1 MEQEKRIVVVQV
13 VVLKTVPTAAVLPT
27 VTVYPIY
34 VLKRPT
40 PFEAMA
46 VDSIQV
52 MGFSRVQKQDV

>member
-1 MEQEKRIVVVQV
+1 MEQEKRIVV
-13 VVLKTVPTAAVLPT
+13 VVLKTVPTAAVPPT
-27 VTVYPIY
+27 ATVYPMY

-52 MGFSRVQKQDV
+52 MGFFRVQKQDG